1 MFNSRWSVK
10 FLRPKKVARKM
21 KLKNLLVVSLSLLL
35 LVAMA
40 TPAMAHPSFYW
51 AEVTVEG
58 TVTLTH
64 NRESY
69 TIPVEATFDTKL
81 PEQIEPGTYEA
92 TFNGKVIVSSNKII
106 FAGTLTFN
114 EHSLKVEFSVE
125 NTFPAIIQGT
135 YEASGSLSVTIEK
148 VTGVEITPKVTVK
161 GPLGKDKPT
170 TKAATGILG
179 ASPPPPE
186 HRWAVIIGISDYAGT
201 ENDIQYADNDALD
214 MVKALTEVYGY
225 DRTHILLLISDYT
238 VNNATRADIIN
249 AINWLR
255 DKEVAGDEVVFFYS
269 GHGARGIANDGD
281 KEVIDEAIVPYEC
294 TSDALIWDGE
304 LKQMFSSFDTSRIIF
319 IFDSCYAGG
328 MTDLKAS
335 GRIICMASTESG
347 VAYESGTLQNGV
359 FTYYFVD
366 EGMYQG
372 KADTTPSDGLVTV
385 EEAFDYARANVPTV
399 VSQKPTISDS
409 FDYDLLL

>member
-1 MFNSRWSVK
+1 
-10 FLRPKKVARKM
+10 M
-21 KLKNLLVVSLSLLL
+21 KIKNLLVVMLPLLL
-35 LVAMA
+35 LSMTVAPVMA
-40 TPAMAHPSFYW
+40 RPSFYW

-58 TVTLTH
+58 TVTLMH
-64 NRESY
+64 NGESY
-69 TIPVEATFDTKL
+69 SIPVEATFDAKI
-81 PEQIEPGTYEA
+81 PEQIKPGTYEA
-92 TFNGKVIVSSNKII
+92 TFDGKAIVSSNEIT
-106 FAGTLTFN
+106 FVGMLTFDG
-114 EHSLKVEFSVE
+114 HSLNVVFSVE

-135 YEASGSLSVTIEK
+135 YEASGSLSVTIEEIK
-148 VTGVEITPKVTVK
+148 GIEITPKVTVK
-161 GPLGKDKPT
+161 GPLGKDKPA

-186 HRWAVIIGISDYAGT
+186 HQWAVIIGISDYAGT
-201 ENDIQYADNDALD
+201 ENDIQYADDDALD
-214 MVKALTEVYGY
+214 MLKTLIEVYGY
-225 DRTHILLLISDYT
+225 KRENVLLLISDYN

-255 DKEVAGDEVVFFYS
+255 DKEASGDEVVFFYS

-294 TSDALIWDGE
+294 TSDALIWDGD

-347 VAYESGTLQNGV
+347 VSYESSALQNGV
-359 FTYYFVD
+359 FTYYFID

-372 KADTTPSDGLVTV
+372 KADTTPSDGSVTI

-399 VSQKPTISDS
+399 VPQKPTISDS
-409 FDYDLLL
+409 FENDLLL